1 MTIDSVDEII
11 KLLLGISLSFA
22 IFGIALQIM
31 RLIGKVTDS
40 IQDVRGALK
49 NTSTLT
55 DYILEDYI
63 EIRKAGYNFMD
74 KFNSFISTPVASFG
88 IFLKALSSLK
98 NSLPKRKKKE
108 KEEDR
113 E

>member
-55 DYILEDYI
+55 DYILEDYV
-63 EIRKAGYNFMD
+63 EIRKAGYDFAD
-74 KFNSFISTPVASFG
+74 KVGAFINNPIASFSLL
-88 IFLKALSSLK
+88 LKSFSTLK
-98 NSLPKRKKKE
+98 NALPRRQKKE
-108 KEEDR
+108 KVENKE
-113 E
+113 